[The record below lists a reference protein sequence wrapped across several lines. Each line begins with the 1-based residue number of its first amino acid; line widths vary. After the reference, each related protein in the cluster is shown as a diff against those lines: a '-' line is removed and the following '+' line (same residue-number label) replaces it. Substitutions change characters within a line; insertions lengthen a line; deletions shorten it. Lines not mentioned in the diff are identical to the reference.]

1 MSQVCQAESETLHS
15 FYKAA
20 CTRPFAYKS
29 ISALARVLGNSRQT
43 DKPTFINIQKS
54 KSLSFKHQPPAPNH
68 NEHFYIPKEVY
79 DFFMD
84 VPGPSDVYEGDWETS
99 LKRYEELYPAL
110 AIEFRRHVSS
120 TKSCGLKENVT
131 SQKLVQTSNTTSPN
145 STTSLP
151 PPERLT
157 HENHSQSRSPSGKRK
172 HTEVGEGARQIAC
185 LPSRRPADPNT
196 FYIRP
201 CDPEEVAGAFL
212 IAMKPSRMTTM
223 ISLPQHVMASYPQ
236 NASRIGVT
244 LGAYV
249 FAEVEGE
256 NFDVTLIGV
265 GSEMPYTV
273 GTRSFLGETYG
284 IKARVVSCPCLGLF
298 AQQPQDYQ
306 LSVLKKGRGKPV
318 VVIDVADSSINWEQY
333 ADVLVALKQVW
344 RSRLNKSRQT
354 LLCNQPSEIGPKI
367 KVFIDEFRGNRD

>member
-1 MSQVCQAESETLHS
+1 
-15 FYKAA
+15 
-20 CTRPFAYKS
+20 
-29 ISALARVLGNSRQT
+29 
-43 DKPTFINIQKS
+43 
-54 KSLSFKHQPPAPNH
+54 
-68 NEHFYIPKEVY
+68 
-79 DFFMD
+79 MD
-84 VPGPSDVYEGDWETS
+84 VPGPSDGYEDDWEAS

-110 AIEFRRHVSS
+110 AIEFRRRVSS
-120 TKSCGLKENVT
+120 TKPCGLKENVT
-131 SQKLVQTSNTTSPN
+131 SQKLVQTSDTTSPN
-145 STTSLP
+145 STTSHP
-151 PPERLT
+151 PPEKLT
-157 HENHSQSRSPSGKRK
+157 HENHSQSRSPNGKRK
-172 HTEVGEGARQIAC
+172 YNEVGEAARQIAC

-236 NASRIGVT
+236 NASREGVT

-256 NFDVTLIGV
+256 DFDVTLIGV
-265 GSEMPYTV
+265 GSEMPYTL
-273 GTRSFLGETYG
+273 GTRSFLDQTYG

-298 AQQPQDYQ
+298 VRQPQDYQ

-318 VVIDVADSSINWEQY
+318 VVIDVADSNINWEQY
-333 ADVLVALKQVW
+333 VDVLVALKQVW
-344 RSRLNKSRQT
+344 RSRLNKSKQT

-367 KVFIDEFRGNRD
+367 KGFIDEFRGRRN